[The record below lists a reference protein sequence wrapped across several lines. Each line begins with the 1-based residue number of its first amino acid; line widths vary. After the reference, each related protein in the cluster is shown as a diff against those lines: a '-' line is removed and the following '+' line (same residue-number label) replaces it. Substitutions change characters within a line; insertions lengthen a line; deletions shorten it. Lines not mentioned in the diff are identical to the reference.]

1 MSNWW
6 TCGEPAGEIY
16 NRDISESDKTRNK
29 KEPKIVSASSSE
41 IYNLVSKHSNIM
53 HLKIKSTGFIVET
66 KDEGPIHEFFGQM
79 VHLLHFETFETSLNR
94 HIEKKGTTYK
104 ALLSYRER

>member
-1 MSNWW
+1 
-6 TCGEPAGEIY
+6 
-16 NRDISESDKTRNK
+16 
-29 KEPKIVSASSSE
+29 
-41 IYNLVSKHSNIM
+41 M